1 MVLYGASLYI
11 KAFHRIETESVGRAG
26 MAMMTFA
33 SIARILGGLV
43 MRLTVFLR

>member
-11 KAFHRIETESVGRAG
+11 KAFHRIEIESMSRDG

-33 SIARILGGLV
+33 AIVGILGGLV
-43 MRLTVFLR
+43 MPLTVFLR